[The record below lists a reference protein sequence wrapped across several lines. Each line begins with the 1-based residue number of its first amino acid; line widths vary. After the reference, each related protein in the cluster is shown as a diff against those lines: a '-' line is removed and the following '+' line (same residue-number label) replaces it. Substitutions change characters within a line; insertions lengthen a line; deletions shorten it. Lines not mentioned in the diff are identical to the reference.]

1 MEPIGF
7 HSILILLGVAVVLVA
22 LFRYLRLPQ
31 VLAYLCAGILVGP
44 YGMGWIPDLD
54 STRTLA
60 EFGLVFLMF
69 TVGLE
74 FSLSKLIAMK
84 NVVFGLGGAQVLISC
99 LVFGLA
105 AWLLGVSAQGAIVI
119 GGMLAMSSTAIVMK
133 LLTEQLEQNSRH
145 GRHAI
150 SVLLFQDLIVVPFLI
165 LIPALAGD
173 SGQSVWT
180 ELGWALMKSVLVLV
194 GIFLVGRWLL
204 RPFFHEVASARLRE
218 YFMLAVLLLTLA
230 SAWITE
236 MAGLSLALGAFLAG
250 MMMGETEYR
259 HQVEGDILPF
269 RDILLGLF
277 FVTIGMML
285 DLGVVRQ
292 LWPWVLLS
300 VVGIIVFKTL
310 LVLVLGRLFTMETG
324 VALRTG
330 LVLSQVGEFAFA
342 LILQANHFHLF
353 SANTSQIVLA
363 SIILSMMLAPLIVRH
378 NGSIAKRL
386 VPGYTHARQGNLDVI
401 RAEAGHAS
409 QHVIICGYGRSGQNL
424 AWMLEQE
431 GIPSLALDL
440 DPVRVRDARDAG
452 KPVVYGDVT
461 RRDVLEAAGLPRAT
475 ALAISF
481 YDVSAALKILETTRM
496 VRPDMPVIVRT
507 MDDAALDRLKAAGAT
522 EVVPESLEGSLMMG
536 SHLLLL
542 MGVPVS
548 RIVRHVRDVRTDR
561 YRMLRGFFHGE
572 DIYDEGKEKQAYQ
585 ERLHSVTLPP
595 GANAVGKLI
604 ADLHLEESGVSVS
617 AVRRGGIRG
626 PEPAPETKLST
637 GDVLVL
643 FGVPEALEQAEKI
656 LLEG

>member
-22 LFRYLRLPQ
+22 LFRYLHLPQ
-31 VLAYLCAGILVGP
+31 ILAYLCAGIVVGP
-44 YGMGWIPDLD
+44 FGMGWIPDLEG
-54 STRTLA
+54 TRTLA

-74 FSLSKLIAMK
+74 FSLPKLIAMK
-84 NVVFGLGGAQVLISC
+84 SVVFGLGGAQVLISC
-99 LVFGLA
+99 LVFGFV
-105 AWLLGVSAQGAIVI
+105 AWLFDVPPEGAVVI

-145 GRHAI
+145 GHHAI
-150 SVLLFQDLIVVPFLI
+150 SVLLFQDLVVVPFLI
-165 LIPALAGD
+165 VIPALAGD
-173 SGQSVWT
+173 IQQSVWT
-180 ELGWALMKSVLVLV
+180 ALGWAFLKSVLVLV
-194 GIFLVGRWLL
+194 GIFIVGRWLL

-230 SAWITE
+230 SAWVTE
-236 MAGLSLALGAFLAG
+236 AAGLSMALGAFLAG
-250 MMMGETEYR
+250 MMLGETEFR

-285 DLGVVRQ
+285 DLGAMRQ
-292 LWPWVLLS
+292 LWPWVLAC
-300 VVGIIVFKTL
+300 VVGIMVFKSL
-310 LVLVLGRLFTMETG
+310 LILGLGKLFAMETG

-342 LILQANHFHLF
+342 LILLANQHQLF
-353 SANTSQIVLA
+353 CARTSQIILA
-363 SIILSMMLAPLIVRH
+363 SIILSMMLAPIVVRY
-378 NGSIAKRL
+378 NGHVAKKL
-386 VPGYTHARQGNLDVI
+386 VPSYTREREGNLDAI
-401 RAEAGHAS
+401 RAEAGS
-409 QHVIICGYGRSGQNL
+409 TQKHVIICGYGRSGQNL

-431 GIPSLALDL
+431 GIDYLALDL
-440 DPVRVRDARDAG
+440 DPVRVRDARDGG
-452 KPVVYGDVT
+452 KAVVYGDAA

-481 YDVSAALKILETTRM
+481 YDVSSALKILETTR
-496 VRPDMPVIVRT
+496 VLRPDMPVIVRT
-507 MDDAALDRLKAAGAT
+507 MDDAALEKLKAAGAT

-561 YRMLRGFFHGE
+561 YRMLRGFFHGA
-572 DIYDEGKEKQAYQ
+572 DIDEGKESAYQ
-585 ERLHSVTLPP
+585 ERLHSITLSS

-604 ADLHLEESGVSVS
+604 SELHLEEAGVSVS

-626 PEPAPETKLST
+626 PEPAPETRLSA

-643 FGVPEALEQAEKI
+643 YGAPDALELAEKI

>member
-22 LFRYLRLPQ
+22 FFRYLRLPQ
-31 VLAYLCAGILVGP
+31 ILAYLCAGIVVGP
-44 YGMGWIPDLD
+44 YGMGWIPDLEG
-54 STRTLA
+54 TRALA

-74 FSLSKLIAMK
+74 FSLPKLMAMK
-84 NVVFGLGGAQVLISC
+84 SVVFGLGGAQVLISC
-99 LVFGLA
+99 LVFGFV
-105 AWLLGVSAQGAIVI
+105 AWLFDVPAEGAVVI

-150 SVLLFQDLIVVPFLI
+150 SVLLFQDLVVVPFLI
-165 LIPALAGD
+165 VIPALAGD
-173 SGQSVWT
+173 IKQSVWVA
-180 ELGWALMKSVLVLV
+180 LGWAFLKSVLVLV
-194 GIFLVGRWLL
+194 GIFLVGRWML

-230 SAWITE
+230 SAWVTE
-236 MAGLSLALGAFLAG
+236 AAGLSMALGAFLAG
-250 MMMGETEYR
+250 MMLGETEYR

-285 DLGVVRQ
+285 DLGAMQ
-292 LWPWVLLS
+292 ELWPWVLAR
-300 VVGIIVFKTL
+300 VVAIVVFKTL
-310 LVLVLGRLFTMETG
+310 LILGLGKLFAMETG

-342 LILQANHFHLF
+342 LILQANLYQLF
-353 SANTSQIVLA
+353 SARVSQIVLA
-363 SIILSMMLAPLIVRH
+363 SIILSMMLAPLIVRYS
-378 NGSIAKRL
+378 GRIAKRL
-386 VPGYTHARQGNLDVI
+386 VPGYTRAREGNLGVI
-401 RAEAGHAS
+401 RAEAGAAGK
-409 QHVIICGYGRSGQNL
+409 HVIVCGYGRSGQNL

-431 GIPSLALDL
+431 GINYLALDL

-452 KPVVYGDVT
+452 KPVVYGDAV

-481 YDVSAALKILETTRM
+481 YDVSLALKILETTRLL
-496 VRPDMPVIVRT
+496 RPDMPVIVRT
-507 MDDAALDRLKAAGAT
+507 MDDAALEKLKAAGAT

-548 RIVRHVRDVRTDR
+548 RIVRHVRNVRTDR
-561 YRMLRGFFHGE
+561 YRMLRGFFHGQ
-572 DIYDEGKEKQAYQ
+572 DIDEGKESAYQ
-585 ERLHSVTLPP
+585 ERLHSITLPS
-595 GANAVGKLI
+595 GAGAVGKLI
-604 ADLHLEESGVSVS
+604 SELHLEQAGVSVS

-626 PEPAPETKLST
+626 PQPATETRLAD
-637 GDVLVL
+637 GDVLVHY
-643 FGVPEALEQAEKI
+643 GAPEALEQAEKI

>member
-7 HSILILLGVAVVLVA
+7 HGILILLGVAVVLAA

-31 VLAYLCAGILVGP
+31 ILAYLCAGIVVGP
-44 YGMGWIPDLD
+44 FGMGWIPDLEG
-54 STRTLA
+54 TRTLA

-74 FSLSKLIAMK
+74 FSLPKLMAMK

-99 LVFGLA
+99 LVFGFV
-105 AWLLGVSAQGAIVI
+105 AWLFDVPPEGAVVI

-145 GRHAI
+145 GHHAI
-150 SVLLFQDLIVVPFLI
+150 SVLLFQDLVVVPFLI
-165 LIPALAGD
+165 VIPALAGD
-173 SGQSVWT
+173 IKQSVWVA
-180 ELGWALMKSVLVLV
+180 LGWAFLKSVLVLV
-194 GIFLVGRWLL
+194 GIFLVGRWML

-230 SAWITE
+230 SAWVTE
-236 MAGLSLALGAFLAG
+236 AAGLSMALGAFLAG
-250 MMMGETEYR
+250 MMLGETEYR

-285 DLGVVRQ
+285 DLGAMRQ
-292 LWPWVLLS
+292 LWPWVLVC
-300 VVGIIVFKTL
+300 VVAIMVFKTL
-310 LVLVLGRLFTMETG
+310 LILGLGRLFGMETG

-342 LILQANHFHLF
+342 LILQANQYQLF
-353 SANTSQIVLA
+353 SARTGQIVLA
-363 SIILSMMLAPLIVRH
+363 SIILSMMLAPLVVRY
-378 NGSIAKRL
+378 NGRVAKKL
-386 VPGYTHARQGNLDVI
+386 VPGYTHAREGNLDAI
-401 RAEAGHAS
+401 RVEASGARK
-409 QHVIICGYGRSGQNL
+409 HVIVCGYGRSGQNL

-431 GIPSLALDL
+431 GIEYLALDL
-440 DPVRVRDARDAG
+440 DPVRVRDARDGG
-452 KPVVYGDVT
+452 KPVVYGDVA

-481 YDVSAALKILETTRM
+481 YDVSAALKILETTRLL
-496 VRPDMPVIVRT
+496 RPDMPVIVRT
-507 MDDAALDRLKAAGAT
+507 MDDAALEKLKAAGAT

-548 RIVRHVRDVRTDR
+548 RIVRHVRNVRTDR
-561 YRMLRGFFHGE
+561 YRMLRGFFHGA
-572 DIYDEGKEKQAYQ
+572 DVDEGKENAYQ
-585 ERLHSVTLPP
+585 ERLHSIALPD
-595 GANAVGKLI
+595 GADAVGKLI
-604 ADLHLEESGVSVS
+604 SELPLEAAGVSVS

-626 PEPAPETKLST
+626 PEPAPETRLAA

-643 FGVPEALEQAEKI
+643 YGTPEALEEAEKI

>member
-7 HSILILLGVAVVLVA
+7 HGILILLGVAVVLVA
-22 LFRYLRLPQ
+22 LFRYLHLPQ
-31 VLAYLCAGILVGP
+31 ILAYLCAGIVVGP
-44 YGMGWIPDLD
+44 YGMGWIPDLEG
-54 STRTLA
+54 TRTLA

-74 FSLSKLIAMK
+74 FSLPKLMSMK
-84 NVVFGLGGAQVLISC
+84 SVVFGLGGAQVFISC
-99 LVFGLA
+99 LVFGFV
-105 AWLLGVSAQGAIVI
+105 AWLFDVPAEGAVVI
-119 GGMLAMSSTAIVMK
+119 GGMLALSSTAIVMK

-150 SVLLFQDLIVVPFLI
+150 SVLLFQDLMVVPFLI
-165 LIPALAGD
+165 VIPALAGD
-173 SGQSVWT
+173 VRQSVWVA
-180 ELGWALMKSVLVLV
+180 LGWAFLKSVLVLV
-194 GIFLVGRWLL
+194 GIFLVGRWML
-204 RPFFHEVASARLRE
+204 RPIFHEVASARMRE
-218 YFMLAVLLLTLA
+218 YFMLAVLLLTLT
-230 SAWITE
+230 SAWVTE
-236 MAGLSLALGAFLAG
+236 AAGLSMALGAFLAG
-250 MMMGETEYR
+250 MMLGETEYR

-285 DLGVVRQ
+285 DLGAMQ
-292 LWPWVLLS
+292 ELWPWVLVS
-300 VVGIIVFKTL
+300 VVAIVVFKTL
-310 LVLVLGRLFTMETG
+310 LILGLGKLFAMETG

-342 LILQANHFHLF
+342 LILQANLYQLF
-353 SANTSQIVLA
+353 SARVSQIVLA
-363 SIILSMMLAPLIVRH
+363 SIILSMMLAPLIVRYS
-378 NGSIAKRL
+378 GRIAKRL
-386 VPGYTHARQGNLDVI
+386 VPSYTRAREGNLDVI
-401 RAEAGHAS
+401 RAEAGVAGK
-409 QHVIICGYGRSGQNL
+409 HVIVCGYGRSGQNL

-431 GIPSLALDL
+431 GINYLALDL

-452 KPVVYGDVT
+452 KPVVYGDAV

-481 YDVSAALKILETTRM
+481 YDVSLALKILETTRLL
-496 VRPDMPVIVRT
+496 RPDMPVIVRT
-507 MDDAALDRLKAAGAT
+507 MDDAALEKLKAAGAT

-548 RIVRHVRDVRTDR
+548 RIVRHVRNVRTDR
-561 YRMLRGFFHGE
+561 YRMLRGFFHGQ
-572 DIYDEGKEKQAYQ
+572 DIDEGKESAYQ
-585 ERLHSVTLPP
+585 ERLHSITLPS
-595 GANAVGKLI
+595 GAGAVGKLI
-604 ADLHLEESGVSVS
+604 SELPLEEAGVSVS

-626 PEPAPETKLST
+626 PEPAPETRLAA

-643 FGVPEALEQAEKI
+643 YGIPEALEQAEKI

>member
-1 MEPIGF
+1 MDPIGF

-31 VLAYLCAGILVGP
+31 ILAYLCAGIIVGP
-44 YGMGWIPDLD
+44 YGMGWIPDLEG
-54 STRTLA
+54 TRTLA

-69 TVGLE
+69 TIGLE
-74 FSLSKLIAMK
+74 FSLPRLIAMK
-84 NVVFGLGGAQVLISC
+84 QIVFGLGGAQVFISC
-99 LVFGLA
+99 MVFGFA
-105 AWLLGVSAQGAIVI
+105 AWSLGVSPQGAIVI

-150 SVLLFQDLIVVPFLI
+150 SVLLFQDLVVVLFLI
-165 LIPALAGD
+165 LIPAVSGET
-173 SGQSVWT
+173 GQSVWST
-180 ELGWALMKSVLVLV
+180 LGGVLLKSVLVLV
-194 GIFLVGRWLL
+194 GIILLGRWLL
-204 RPFFHEVASARLRE
+204 RPFFHEVASAKLRE

-230 SAWITE
+230 SAWVTE
-236 MAGLSLALGAFLAG
+236 VAGLSLALGAFLAG
-250 MMMGETEYR
+250 MMLGETEYR

-285 DLGVVRQ
+285 DLSVVQ
-292 LWPWVLLS
+292 ELWPWILACVAA
-300 VVGIIVFKTL
+300 IILFKTL
-310 LVLVLGRLFTMETG
+310 LILGLGKLFGFEAG

-342 LILQANHFHLF
+342 LLLQANQSRLF
-353 SANTSQIVLA
+353 SEQVSQILLA
-363 SIILSMMLAPLIVRH
+363 SVVLSMMTAPLVVRH
-378 NGSIAKRL
+378 NGRIAKRL
-386 VPGYTHARQGNLDVI
+386 VPSYNRARESNLDVI
-401 RAEAGHAS
+401 RSEVGS
-409 QHVIICGYGRSGQNL
+409 TGKHVIVCGYGRSGQNL

-431 GIPSLALDL
+431 GVPSLALDL

-452 KPVVYGDVT
+452 KPVVYGDVA
-461 RRDVLEAAGLPRAT
+461 RRDVLEAAGLHRA
-475 ALAISF
+475 AAIAISF
-481 YDVSAALKILETTRM
+481 YDVSSALKILEVTRH

-507 MDDAALDRLKAAGAT
+507 MDDADLERLKAAGAT

-542 MGVPVS
+542 LGVPVS
-548 RIVRHVRDVRTDR
+548 RIVRHVRDVRADR

-572 DIYDEGKEKQAYQ
+572 DMFDGKETHAYQ
-585 ERLHSVTLPP
+585 ERLHSVTLPG
-595 GANAVGKLI
+595 GAKAVGKLLV
-604 ADLHLEESGVSVS
+604 DLHLEEAGVSVS

-626 PEPAPETKLST
+626 PEPAPHTKLAA

-643 FGVPEALEQAEKI
+643 YGTPEALEEAEKI